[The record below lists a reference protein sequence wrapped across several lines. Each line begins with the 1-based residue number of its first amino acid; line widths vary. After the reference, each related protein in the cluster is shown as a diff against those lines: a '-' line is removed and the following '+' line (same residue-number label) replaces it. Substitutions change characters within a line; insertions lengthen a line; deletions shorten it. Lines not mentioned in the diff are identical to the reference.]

1 MANPSSAT
9 VLFTQRKSLL
19 NKNAAILPFVLCFS
33 LLYTAIHC
41 ISCIFSN
48 MLGIIFFRFIQ
59 KRKLHIIFSLLTL
72 NAAFPSALSLF
83 SKYFGFPFELQC
95 HIPIHSPSA
104 SFGNESVSLASLS
117 SLVKGSF
124 EVCLYLVPDSNQ
136 NPSPFATCPRIAR
149 VVAQLPV
156 NQKVLIS
163 FSLCLQVK
171 KIISRLIS
179 AREVVHPTY
188 LQYYSIVIMLGL
200 KHTEHITSI
209 STNGFWIFRS

>member
-48 MLGIIFFRFIQ
+48 MLDIIFFRFIQ

-104 SFGNESVSLASLS
+104 SFGNESSVPLWKVHLKSASILCQI
-117 SLVKGSF
+117 LTRTQAP
-124 EVCLYLVPDSNQ
+124 L
-136 NPSPFATCPRIAR
+136 
-149 VVAQLPV
+149 LPV
-156 NQKVLIS
+156 PGLQEWLLS
-163 FSLCLQVK
+163 FQSTK
-171 KIISRLIS
+171 KS
-179 AREVVHPTY
+179 
-188 LQYYSIVIMLGL
+188 
-200 KHTEHITSI
+200 
-209 STNGFWIFRS
+209 

>member
-124 EVCLYLVPDSNQ
+124 EVCLSPVPDSNQ
-136 NPSPFATCPRIAR
+136 NPSPFVTCPRIAR

-163 FSLCLQVK
+163 FSPCLQVK
-171 KIISRLIS
+171 KIISLNFCMGGS
-179 AREVVHPTY
+179 T
-188 LQYYSIVIMLGL
+188 S
-200 KHTEHITSI
+200 HIPAVLFHCYHA
-209 STNGFWIFRS
+209 GFETHRTHNLHQHQWLLNL